1 MSTPKKPP
9 LVGALLRL
17 ASQRVRRE
25 MLAGIRARGF
35 EDLQDA
41 HLYVFQYPGPDA
53 SRPSDLARQ
62 LHMSRQAVNHLIAQL
77 EHLGYLERRA
87 GDGEDR
93 RRVYLTARGHTL
105 VIAIRAS
112 VRAIERRYERAI
124 GAERFGMFLDVLR
137 TIIHTPAGNQ

>member
-1 MSTPKKPP
+1 MSTPRTPP

-53 SRPSDLARQ
+53 RRPSDLARQ
-62 LHMSRQAVNHLIAQL
+62 LHMTRQAVNHLIAQL

-87 GDGEDR
+87 GGGEDR
-93 RRVYLTARGHTL
+93 RRVYLTPRGHKL

-124 GAERFGMFLDVLR
+124 GADRFGMILDVLR
-137 TIIHTPAGNQ
+137 TIIHTPADTR

>member
-1 MSTPKKPP
+1 MSSTRNPP

-41 HLYVFQYPGPDA
+41 HLHVFQYPGPDA
-53 SRPSDLARQ
+53 TRPSDLARQ
-62 LHMSRQAVNHLIAQL
+62 LHMTRQAVNHLIAQL
-77 EHLGYLERRA
+77 ERLGYLERRA
-87 GDGEDR
+87 GDGQDR
-93 RRVYLTARGHTL
+93 RRVYLTARGHRL
-105 VIAIRAS
+105 VTAIRAS

-124 GAERFGMFLDVLR
+124 GAERFGMFLEVLR
-137 TIIHTPAGNQ
+137 SIVQTPANHQ